1 MPSSS
6 ILDSS
11 VLGLSPS
18 VGGKTP
24 ATTADQVSNYVYL
37 AMKMGIMLILATL
50 NFLAL
55 SISLNCNKF
64 EPVMTRF
71 GSAIYA
77 FFFGFIY
84 ILVNYYTYRVMTL
97 GKICQFDESRVFPF

>member
-1 MPSSS
+1 
-6 ILDSS
+6 
-11 VLGLSPS
+11 
-18 VGGKTP
+18 
-24 ATTADQVSNYVYL
+24 
-37 AMKMGIMLILATL
+37 
-50 NFLAL
+50 
-55 SISLNCNKF
+55 LNCNKF